1 MAIHYQP
8 KVGEAKVFDNK
19 LLELLSK
26 APAFIAYTYYPAV
39 ILFFLFVNL
48 YWRQIG
54 WVNVIITFVAAY
66 LFWSF
71 FEYVAHRW
79 AFHFTTKNKIVK
91 TIVHMAHGVHHE
103 FPKDTNRL
111 IMPPLPWTVLVSL
124 LLGLSF
130 LIGGDYAFTWMAG
143 MLAGYLSYIFVHYQ
157 VHLNRPPKF
166 LRKLMVHHAL
176 HHYKYDDLAFGVSST
191 FWDRIFRTMPPKK

>member
-1 MAIHYQP
+1 MAIQYQP

-19 LLELLSK
+19 FLELLSK
-26 APAFIAYTYYPAV
+26 APAIIAYTYYPAV

-54 WVNVIITFVAAY
+54 WGNVILTFIAAY
-66 LFWSF
+66 LFWSL
-71 FEYVAHRW
+71 FEYIAHRW
-79 AFHFTTKNKIVK
+79 AFHFATENKVIK
-91 TIVHMAHGVHHE
+91 KIVHMAHGVHHE
-103 FPKDTNRL
+103 YPKDTNRL
-111 IMPPLPWTVLVSL
+111 IMPPLPWTISVCL
-124 LLGLSF
+124 LLGISYLF
-130 LIGGDYAFTWMAG
+130 GGDYAFTWMAG

-166 LRKLMVHHAL
+166 LRRMMVHHAL

-191 FWDRIFRTMPPKK
+191 IWDRIFGTMPPKN